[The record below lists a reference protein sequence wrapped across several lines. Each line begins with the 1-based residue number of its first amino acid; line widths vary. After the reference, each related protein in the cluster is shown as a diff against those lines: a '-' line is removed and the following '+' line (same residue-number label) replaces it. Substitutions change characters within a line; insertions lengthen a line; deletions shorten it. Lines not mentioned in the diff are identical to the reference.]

1 MSDQACCEKKKK
13 EKEEETKRAESWRFK
28 MVR

>member
-13 EKEEETKRAESWRFK
+13 EKEEETESRI
-28 MVR
+28 MEIQNG

>member
-13 EKEEETKRAESWRFK
+13 VKEEETESRI
-28 MVR
+28 MEIQNG